1 MFIHKYIHT
10 SSYKRHAW
18 NACVHMCHRD
28 RYWPDSPWPWPLHNS
43 VALPIQWQTRP
54 CPGSAGR
61 SLEHQGDRESW
72 CEHLVVV
79 EVVRPC
85 SNMAPLSLCRLTCT
99 QPCLLV
105 ICVICQLT
113 CTQSCLLVTCQ
124 LTCTQSCLLVSHL
137 SDDLYTVLSAAE
149 LQTIV
154 SQVYNR
160 CWDWPLFLDWYLV
173 TSTLFTQVLN
183 SCIVSQ
189 HRMRNTVVSY
199 QNQTTLPF
207 FFKSGKKI

>member
-1 MFIHKYIHT
+1 MKAIFYDWEACMDMFIHKYIHT
-10 SSYKRHAW
+10 SSYKRHTQ
-18 NACVHMCHRD
+18 NACIHMRHRD

-43 VALPIQWQTRP
+43 VALPIQWQTHP

-61 SLEHQGDRESW
+61 SLEHQGGQESW

-85 SNMAPLSLCRLTCT
+85 SNMAPQSLCRLTCT

-124 LTCTQSCLLVSHL
+124 LTCTQSCLLVTCQL
-137 SDDLYTVLSAAE
+137 TCT
-149 LQTIV
+149 QT
-154 SQVYNR
+154 
-160 CWDWPLFLDWYLV
+160 CLLV
-173 TSTLFTQVLN
+173 T
-183 SCIVSQ
+183 C
-189 HRMRNTVVSY
+189 
-199 QNQTTLPF
+199 
-207 FFKSGKKI
+207 